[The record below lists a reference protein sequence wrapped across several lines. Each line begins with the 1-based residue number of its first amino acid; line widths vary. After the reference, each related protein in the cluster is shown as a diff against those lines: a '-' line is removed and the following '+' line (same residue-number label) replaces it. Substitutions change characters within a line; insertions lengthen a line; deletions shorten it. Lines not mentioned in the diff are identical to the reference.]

1 MISIKQKEL
10 SKLIKANQILRILCF
25 LLVILTLST
34 ISACKATSTSKQI
47 VKPESESETK
57 SEKVVQTVAEERPE
71 DKIAKLTIQTPKNA
85 YNLGEAIPLNLS
97 LKVGDFDLKLPKF
110 SVEDQTLL
118 SKIEVKSEE
127 GTIVPPLKTLVEPRP
142 QSQNLEGKI
151 VRLKP
156 GIEIKARNAVDVSTN
171 NILKYYDLKKPGK
184 YTFQC
189 NVVLEVY
196 REMIEEKPRRV
207 RELEQEIAEID
218 RNAKIPAESKATAI
232 QTLREEIQDALA
244 EQKGPRQQFVV
255 LDTYRGKAEIRSN
268 VVEVTV
274 K

>member
-1 MISIKQKEL
+1 MIKT
-10 SKLIKANQILRILCF
+10 NRILRIIC
-25 LLVILTLST
+25 LLSTLSVL
-34 ISACKATSTSKQI
+34 SGCGASSTRTMKSKSE
-47 VKPESESETK
+47 VKEVK
-57 SEKVVQTVAEERPE
+57 SEKAAQTIIEERPE
-71 DKIAKLTIQTPKNA
+71 DKIAKLTIQTPKNV

-127 GTIVPPLKTLVEPRP
+127 GVIIPPLKTLVEPQP
-142 QSQNLEGKI
+142 QSQNLAGKI

-156 GIEIKARNAVDVSTN
+156 GIEIKAKNVVDISTN
-171 NILKYYDLKKPGK
+171 NILKYYDLKKTGK

-196 REMIEEKPRRV
+196 REMIEAKPRRV
-207 RELEQEIAEID
+207 RELEQEIAEIQ
-218 RNAKIPAESKATAI
+218 RNTKIPDESKATAI

-255 LDTYRGKAEIRSN
+255 LDTYRGKAEIKSN
-268 VVEVTV
+268 VVQVTV